1 MKLVKVPGVNGL
13 GKTKGTRDFG
23 DLLVSK
29 FDKVLELDNGNLEEQ
44 IIKIYDAADEFFYHD
59 EMIVFIGG
67 DHSISYPIARAFFDK
82 FENGKMVVFDAHPDL
97 MPPMKEPTHDEWLR
111 ALVEQGVNG
120 EDILLI
126 GARKIEKEE
135 GKFLAL
141 SGIKTITVDEVRYDL
156 ARSLRKLREFISQ
169 GEVYVSFD
177 VDVFDARIVKATGY
191 PVKEGFDEE
200 EIMNLLG
207 VISEVKE
214 RLKGADLV
222 EVNLDF
228 PKKHVAE
235 TISVA
240 KKVLDKFEGMRK

>member
-1 MKLVKVPGVNGL
+1 M
-13 GKTKGTRDFG
+13 
-23 DLLVSK
+23 
-29 FDKVLELDNGNLEEQ
+29 
-44 IIKIYDAADEFFYHD
+44 
-59 EMIVFIGG
+59 
-67 DHSISYPIARAFFDK
+67 
-82 FENGKMVVFDAHPDL
+82 
-97 MPPMKEPTHDEWLR
+97 
-111 ALVEQGVNG
+111 
-120 EDILLI
+120 
-126 GARKIEKEE
+126 
-135 GKFLAL
+135 
-141 SGIKTITVDEVRYDL
+141 
-156 ARSLRKLREFISQ
+156 RKLREFISQ

>member
-1 MKLVKVPGVNGL
+1 M
-13 GKTKGTRDFG
+13 
-23 DLLVSK
+23 
-29 FDKVLELDNGNLEEQ
+29 
-44 IIKIYDAADEFFYHD
+44 
-59 EMIVFIGG
+59 
-67 DHSISYPIARAFFDK
+67 
-82 FENGKMVVFDAHPDL
+82 FDAHPDL
-97 MPPMKEPTHDEWLR
+97 MPPMKEPTHEEWLR